1 MFFKMHPKC
10 TINQSYNKYKMQST
24 IETIPPIRT
33 TKKPTCCSYCKNP
46 GHTINKC
53 IDPTIDILHNKA
65 INAAIFSVCITTINY
80 ERTEIVNSG
89 GINRISYERNTFM
102 MRWLMLEYTQ
112 KELCIL
118 GHKLKCFNKIEDN
131 KDCFLIELAINYIEN
146 QLPNR
151 IPINML
157 DAIPDE
163 TFHYLARV
171 FVETVKGY
179 EYRMGKILYYLR
191 PPQRRFKIETMMLC
205 TETAEELQETKTEC
219 PICLSHDIKCI
230 NKITTNCQHTYCSP
244 CLQGYF
250 KSLNQKHTEEPKCAL
265 CRTKMCS
272 LEFKSVEL
280 HNEITD
286 KYIDE

>member
-1 MFFKMHPKC
+1 M
-10 TINQSYNKYKMQST
+10 SST
-24 IETIPPIRT
+24 PSTVVSGVPSLQI
-33 TKKPTCCSYCKNP
+33 KKPKCCSYCKNP
-46 GHTINKC
+46 AHTINRC
-53 IDPTIDILHNKA
+53 IDPNIDILHNKA
-65 INAAIFSVCITTINY
+65 INTAVFSVCITAISY
-80 ERTEIVNSG
+80 DISEIVNNG
-89 GINRISYERNTFM
+89 GIGLMNYERNTFM

-118 GHKLKCFNKIEDN
+118 GYKLNCFNKIEDN
-131 KDCFLIELAINYIEN
+131 KYCFLLELATNYIEN
-146 QLPNR
+146 QIPNK

-205 TETAEELQETKTEC
+205 TETEEELQETKTEC

-230 NKITTNCQHTYCSP
+230 NTITTNCRHTYCSP

-250 KSLNQKHTEEPKCAL
+250 KSLNQKHRENPKCAM
-265 CRTKMCS
+265 CRVEMCS

-280 HNEITD
+280 YKEITD